1 MSSCCGGGGVEM
13 VANGMHRTDEK
24 FKILFEEAGLK
35 IVRQEIQKGFPVTAS
50 TALLPVKMYGLKPKT
65 GK

>member
-1 MSSCCGGGGVEM
+1 MSSWGGVVAEM
-13 VANGMHRTDEK
+13 VANGVHRTDEK

>member
-1 MSSCCGGGGVEM
+1 M
-13 VANGMHRTDEK
+13 VANGVHRTDEK
-24 FKILFEEAGLK
+24 FKILFEKAGLK